1 MRCECGFI
9 VIGDFTIIKVH
20 LFRPV
25 YVLIVYYYS
34 TCNNNNN
41 SAFIL
46 ISVFFIL
53 YFFND
58 YYYYY
63 LKKIKKEKM
72 YRTLKL
78 FSFSLVLVT
87 LII

>member
-46 ISVFFIL
+46 ISVGGSDKFIHSWGRVREGACL
-53 YFFND
+53 
-58 YYYYY
+58 
-63 LKKIKKEKM
+63 LP
-72 YRTLKL
+72 
-78 FSFSLVLVT
+78 
-87 LII
+87 

>member
-46 ISVFFIL
+46 ISVFL
-53 YFFND
+53 YPV
-58 YYYYY
+58 YYYD
-63 LKKIKKEKM
+63 K
-72 YRTLKL
+72 
-78 FSFSLVLVT
+78 
-87 LII
+87 

>member
-46 ISVFFIL
+46 NSVFL
-53 YFFND
+53 YP
-58 YYYYY
+58 
-63 LKKIKKEKM
+63 
-72 YRTLKL
+72 
-78 FSFSLVLVT
+78 VLTYV
-87 LII
+87 IIIAYMITIIFQ

>member
-46 ISVFFIL
+46 ISVFL
-53 YFFND
+53 YPVFQ
-58 YYYYY
+58 
-63 LKKIKKEKM
+63 
-72 YRTLKL
+72 
-78 FSFSLVLVT
+78 LVL
-87 LII
+87 IIKIINIQNNNSNLKTTHF

>member
-1 MRCECGFI
+1 MRWECGFI

-46 ISVFFIL
+46 ISVFL
-53 YFFND
+53 YPVFQL
-58 YYYYY
+58 YYN
-63 LKKIKKEKM
+63 KE
-72 YRTLKL
+72 
-78 FSFSLVLVT
+78 
-87 LII
+87 

>member
-46 ISVFFIL
+46 IS
-53 YFFND
+53 Y
-58 YYYYY
+58 
-63 LKKIKKEKM
+63 KA
-72 YRTLKL
+72 
-78 FSFSLVLVT
+78 
-87 LII
+87 LIITTNIYINSKENATRVPFSQSTLFRPFLP

>member
-9 VIGDFTIIKVH
+9 VIGDFNIIKVH

-46 ISVFFIL
+46 ISVFL
-53 YFFND
+53 YPVKNI
-58 YYYYY
+58 Y
-63 LKKIKKEKM
+63 
-72 YRTLKL
+72 
-78 FSFSLVLVT
+78 
-87 LII
+87 IIIIINITYCITSQ